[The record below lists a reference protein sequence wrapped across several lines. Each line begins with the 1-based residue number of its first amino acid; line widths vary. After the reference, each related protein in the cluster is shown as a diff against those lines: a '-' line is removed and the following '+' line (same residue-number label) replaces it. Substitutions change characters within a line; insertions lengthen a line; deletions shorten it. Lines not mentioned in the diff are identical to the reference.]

1 MVKMEQFANDLQKQF
16 HFDAI
21 NGLLAMKNE
30 AITYFVQ
37 RNFLCKRVEPIQSI
51 WQLKEV
57 KTLLQKQQDDG
68 SWNNPGKKIHQYPSH
83 HYPLLETWKRFRILV
98 NQYQFNKQQI
108 PIKKAAEFLFSCQT
122 DTGDFRGMIGDQ
134 YVTYYTGA
142 FLAALIRSGYSADD
156 RIEKGFKWL
165 LSMRQNDGGWTI
177 PILTHSFDRK
187 TSYYLTSAPCD
198 PVEPDKN
205 KPFSHNWTD
214 MVLRAFAAHPRYRK
228 SKEALAAALLLK
240 SRFFKKDVYHSYESK
255 HNWTRFA
262 FWWPNILT
270 SLESLALM
278 GFSKNDPDIKRGL
291 QWFIDNQQ
299 QDGLWLVNYWPGK
312 KQQDSRK
319 ITIQKGWISLRV
331 CNLFKIFN
339 NNNDVI

>member
-1 MVKMEQFANDLQKQF
+1 MEQFANDLQKQF

-177 PILTHSFDRK
+177 PILTTHLIEK
-187 TSYYLTSAPCD
+187 
-198 PVEPDKN
+198 PV
-205 KPFSHNWTD
+205 
-214 MVLRAFAAHPRYRK
+214 
-228 SKEALAAALLLK
+228 
-240 SRFFKKDVYHSYESK
+240 
-255 HNWTRFA
+255 
-262 FWWPNILT
+262 I
-270 SLESLALM
+270 
-278 GFSKNDPDIKRGL
+278 I
-291 QWFIDNQQ
+291 
-299 QDGLWLVNYWPGK
+299 
-312 KQQDSRK
+312 
-319 ITIQKGWISLRV
+319 
-331 CNLFKIFN
+331 
-339 NNNDVI
+339 